1 MTQQFS
7 QQAQVK
13 VRTGV
18 YVFIKETLNPIVL
31 YFDNP
36 QAVYL
41 EMKQLMKSPAPVLVE
56 KEANGPVKKIAF
68 VSTQISG
75 VVLQDEVYV

>member
-36 QAVYL
+36 QAVYDEL
-41 EMKQLMKSPAPVLVE
+41 KQAMKSATPVLID
-56 KEANGPVKKIAF
+56 KQANGPIKRLCIVSNQIKGIA
-68 VSTQISG
+68 
-75 VVLQDEVYV
+75 LQDEQYQ